1 MLRDRPAL
9 AIPDRDGETGPATR
23 LLREG
28 ILIPDLMV
36 AFNINAAVSMWPASP
51 PGAVTPCGVS
61 VAPPRSWRGWA
72 LQGNPSPAPGGNWST
87 GAPASRQGHPG
98 SVPKRKAL
106 PLLEGRER
114 ETQARRPEAKDQGS
128 PKTDRNNQPGKPGHS
143 LRQGAALGDA
153 EGG

>member
-1 MLRDRPAL
+1 MLRDGPAL
-9 AIPDRDGETGPATR
+9 AIPDRDGETSPATR

-28 ILIPDLMV
+28 ILIPDLIGCLQYQCGRINV
-36 AFNINAAVSMWPASP
+36 AGVIARRGYPIEIAWRPRV
-51 PGAVTPCGVS
+51 PGVGG
-61 VAPPRSWRGWA
+61 RSR
-72 LQGNPSPAPGGNWST
+72 GNPSPAPGGNWST

-128 PKTDRNNQPGKPGHS
+128 PKTDRNNQAGKPGHS
-143 LRQGAALGDA
+143 LRQGAALKDA

>member
-1 MLRDRPAL
+1 
-9 AIPDRDGETGPATR
+9 
-23 LLREG
+23 
-28 ILIPDLMV
+28 MV
-36 AFNINAAVSMWPASP
+36 AFNINVAGVTARRGYPMWGQRGAPAFLAWV
-51 PGAVTPCGVS
+51 GAP
-61 VAPPRSWRGWA
+61 W
-72 LQGNPSPAPGGNWST
+72 GNPSPAPGGNWST

-143 LRQGAALGDA
+143 LRQGAALRDA
-153 EGG
+153 GGG